1 MAVELSEKH
10 TLLHLTEL
18 VNMGTPEAID
28 TLECILNERLSP
40 TVMLTAVGEFD
51 GGKFVKIM
59 SV

>member
-1 MAVELSEKH
+1 
-10 TLLHLTEL
+10 
-18 VNMGTPEAID
+18 MGTPEAID
-28 TLECILNERLSP
+28 ILECNLNERLSA